1 MLNELKSVYN
11 TGTQEKWQR
20 WNSILFFQKIYF
32 ETYESVIKK
41 NKIEKVL
48 SDALMMRAKV
58 LDRQGFLEF
67 LPCRFA
73 NVKSFILICCK
84 VYVLENK
91 FRLFFCKWSF
101 LGMWLFFYRDLLQAC
116 CSICVILLG
125 KVIFINSYSEV
136 NGNFCMI
143 V

>member
-1 MLNELKSVYN
+1 M
-11 TGTQEKWQR
+11 
-20 WNSILFFQKIYF
+20 
-32 ETYESVIKK
+32 KK

-73 NVKSFILICCK
+73 NVKSFILMCCK
-84 VYVLENK
+84 VYVLEHK
-91 FRLFFCKWSF
+91 FRLFFCK
-101 LGMWLFFYRDLLQAC
+101 FFGYVAFF
-116 CSICVILLG
+116 
-125 KVIFINSYSEV
+125 FIETYCRRAV
-136 NGNFCMI
+136 AF

>member
-1 MLNELKSVYN
+1 MPKESSRDKIQSFFSRKFILKHEYVM
-11 TGTQEKWQR
+11 
-20 WNSILFFQKIYF
+20 
-32 ETYESVIKK
+32 KK

-73 NVKSFILICCK
+73 NVKSFILMCCK

-101 LGMWLFFYRDLLQAC
+101 FGMWLFFYREL
-116 CSICVILLG
+116 
-125 KVIFINSYSEV
+125 
-136 NGNFCMI
+136 
-143 V
+143 

>member
-11 TGTQEKWQR
+11 TGAQDKWQR
-20 WNSILFFQKIYF
+20 QNSILFFQKIYF
-32 ETYESVIKK
+32 ETYESVMKK

-73 NVKSFILICCK
+73 NVKSFILMCCK

-101 LGMWLFFYRDLLQAC
+101 LGMWLFLQRLIVGVLQHLC
-116 CSICVILLG
+116 NIVRKSHIH
-125 KVIFINSYSEV
+125 KFIQ
-136 NGNFCMI
+136 
-143 V
+143 